1 MLVTAVGV
9 SLAVRIGMVG
19 GRGTL
24 AGADSSVVARTTGG
38 GRVTTG
44 IIVDETLEGV
54 IVQKDRLGDVGG
66 GLGNLS
72 GLCVM
77 GLIHFEGLFEIIYYL
92 FDKGVLGREILRVF
106 FVDT

>member
-1 MLVTAVGV
+1 M
-9 SLAVRIGMVG
+9 
-19 GRGTL
+19 
-24 AGADSSVVARTTGG
+24 
-38 GRVTTG
+38 
-44 IIVDETLEGV
+44 
-54 IVQKDRLGDVGG
+54 IVQKDRLWGMWAWVRG

>member
-1 MLVTAVGV
+1 M
-9 SLAVRIGMVG
+9 
-19 GRGTL
+19 
-24 AGADSSVVARTTGG
+24 
-38 GRVTTG
+38 
-44 IIVDETLEGV
+44 
-54 IVQKDRLGDVGG
+54 IVQKDRLWGMWGVGQG

-77 GLIHFEGLFEIIYYL
+77 GLIHFEELFEIIYYL

>member
-1 MLVTAVGV
+1 MLVRATLTSSAVLTVSLHVELAGASRVSFCMLWGNAGNSGGV

-44 IIVDETLEGV
+44 IIVDETLVGV
-54 IVQKDRLGDVGG
+54 
-66 GLGNLS
+66 
-72 GLCVM
+72 
-77 GLIHFEGLFEIIYYL
+77 
-92 FDKGVLGREILRVF
+92 
-106 FVDT
+106 